1 MSGAVRTCKW
11 GFVERPLSDFS
22 CTPWGRRD
30 SDVCLERYVVNG
42 RICLRRLWATT
53 SVAIFRM
60 KGTFA
65 CLAKRSPD
73 AAPLWAI
80 NKWQNDSTLCPI
92 LRMTAA
98 AAAEGRFTQNHASV
112 DKDFFLL
119 TSGGRRWQPAR
130 SRFLPAWFPTLAK
143 PAGGRRATRI
153 LVSGDGVVEWR
164 PGSETA
170 SPVWHSEWGATQLF
184 CQITPLGLQ
193 ICETVGTPED
203 VEHPLDVLIRPPW
216 DSRIS
221 STSLL
226 WISCSSSSQQGST
239 GWRSS
244 DCVEWTRCCCVTLM
258 GDCELWRDGC
268 GQRSAAVGFSVCLV
282 GTKDTS
288 VCQEDIIHTFTTPHH
303 PKHKVGGSIVGGSK
317 VGKTYVCWEER
328 YTVNPQGRW
337 TLCFLVISDQAAF
350 SFVFTV
356 QFTILFCHPVP
367 CVVGWFYFQCFP
379 AIFGA
384 CLLTWPVSLTCV
396 SIPISF
402 KPHALFLCPSV
413 FVALAYKVLLGYV
426 GIASCLRSVWLLA
439 GWN

>member
-1 MSGAVRTCKW
+1 M
-11 GFVERPLSDFS
+11 
-22 CTPWGRRD
+22 
-30 SDVCLERYVVNG
+30 
-42 RICLRRLWATT
+42 
-53 SVAIFRM
+53 
-60 KGTFA
+60 
-65 CLAKRSPD
+65 
-73 AAPLWAI
+73 
-80 NKWQNDSTLCPI
+80 
-92 LRMTAA
+92 
-98 AAAEGRFTQNHASV
+98 
-112 DKDFFLL
+112 
-119 TSGGRRWQPAR
+119 
-130 SRFLPAWFPTLAK
+130 
-143 PAGGRRATRI
+143 
-153 LVSGDGVVEWR
+153 VEWR

-170 SPVWHSEWGATQLF
+170 LPVWHSEWGATQLF

-268 GQRSAAVGFSVCLV
+268 GQRSAAVGYSVCLV

-337 TLCFLVISDQAAF
+337 TLRFLVISDQAAF

-367 CVVGWFYFQCFP
+367 CVVSVDSTSSVFP
-379 AIFGA
+379 LF
-384 CLLTWPVSLTCV
+384 LVLVSWPDLSLWPVSRYPFHLSPMPSFFVRV
-396 SIPISF
+396 SLWPLPTRCSWVMLGLPPAWGQFDSLLDGINQMHHVKWNYF
-402 KPHALFLCPSV
+402 ATALQV
-413 FVALAYKVLLGYV
+413 
-426 GIASCLRSVWLLA
+426 
-439 GWN
+439 